1 MADKERRLGI
11 LAGGGKLP
19 REIAESAARQNLPV
33 KIVAIDSEADED
45 FTGFDVSRVNWGA
58 IGAMI
63 RELKDAR
70 VTDLV
75 IVGRVHRPELGALRP
90 DLGFFRHLPRLLKI
104 VASGGDD
111 SVLRRVI
118 RFFEGHGFRVIGPG
132 EAAPELL
139 VREGAAGT
147 ARPAPRDDAD
157 IRRGLE
163 LIRALG
169 PFDVGQGAVIADGR
183 IEAIEGVE
191 GTDRMIARAA
201 ERRAKDGGV
210 TGRGGVLVKRSKPE
224 QDLRVDMPAIGPA
237 TVDGIETAGLSGIAV
252 EADKALIAERA
263 IALARADAAGV
274 FITGVRDRGADD
286 ADGQGAA
293 FHRRDRT
300 GPAVELIALGGVKP
314 KDHAVVDASK
324 GLRTVAALA
333 PFEAGAT
340 AVVVRS
346 HVLAVEAGESAED
359 TVRRARALR
368 QWASLTRQ
376 RRGVVVL
383 RRAAVLTPALV
394 TIVAN
399 AGYAGVAVSDDGAAV
414 PADALAAAEREGV
427 FVAVSSPGEE
437 VPQTV

>member
-1 MADKERRLGI
+1 MADRERRLGI

-19 REIAESAARQNLPV
+19 REIAESAARQGLPV
-33 KIVAIDSEADED
+33 KIVAIDSEADKD
-45 FTGFDVSRVNWGA
+45 LTGFDVSRVNWGG

-163 LIRALG
+163 LIRVLG
-169 PFDVGQGAVIADGR
+169 PFDVGQGVVIADGR

-201 ERRAKDGGV
+201 ERRARDGGGIA
-210 TGRGGVLVKRSKPE
+210 GRGGVLVKRSKPE

-237 TVDGIETAGLSGIAV
+237 TVDGVETAGLSGIAV

-274 FITGVRDRGADD
+274 FIAGVRDN
-286 ADGQGAA
+286 GQNST
-293 FHRRDRT
+293 RPQRDRKSS
-300 GPAVELIALGGVKP
+300 AIELIALGGVKP
-314 KDHAVVDASK
+314 KDHAVVDAAK

-333 PFEAGAT
+333 PFDAGAT

-346 HVLAVEAGESAED
+346 HVLAVEAGEGAED
-359 TVRRARALR
+359 TVRRARGLR

-383 RRAAVLTPALV
+383 RRAAALTPALV

-399 AGYAGVAVSDDGAAV
+399 GGYAGLAVSDDGAAV

-427 FVAVSSPGEE
+427 FVAFGSSGEE
-437 VPQTV
+437 VPQTS